1 MSDTRGTVPNGTAV
15 IGWDIG
21 GAHLKAAWAEDGRL
35 RDAVQVPCRLWQGL
49 GELDTALTTILDRL
63 PAGADHVVTMTGELV
78 DLFDDRTQGVHTL
91 IDRIAAAVPPGRLL
105 VYAGRRGLLSPQE
118 ARGQVMDVA
127 SANWMATAAV
137 VAKRLPAALLVD
149 MGSTT
154 TDIVPVL
161 DGEVAAR
168 GVTDH
173 DRMAVEELLYTGLT
187 RTAVMAMERTA
198 LVAGERLPMMA
209 EYFATSADLYRVL
222 GRLDE
227 AADQH
232 PAADNGQKTVE
243 ASLRRLARMVGHD
256 AGDYDP
262 AVWRAMAGDLV
273 ERQMRRI
280 HDGASRVLS
289 AGAPPLP
296 SDAPVVGA
304 GVGRAVVRE
313 VAARL
318 GRPYLDFCDVVG
330 APGQGW
336 VASCAPAAAMAL
348 LG

>member
-1 MSDTRGTVPNGTAV
+1 MSDVHSSTV

-21 GAHLKAAWAEDGRL
+21 GAHLKAAWAEQGRL
-35 RDAVQVPCRLWQGL
+35 RDAVQVPCRLWQGI
-49 GELDTALTTILDRL
+49 GELDAALSAVLERL
-63 PAGADHVVTMTGELV
+63 PADADHVVTMTGELV

-91 IDRIAAAVPPGRLL
+91 IDRMGAALPRERLRI
-105 VYAGRRGLLSPQE
+105 YAGRRGLLSPPE
-118 ARGQVMDVA
+118 ARGHVMEVA

-137 VAKRLPAALLVD
+137 VARRLPAALLVD

-154 TDIVPVL
+154 TDIVPVR
-161 DGEVAAR
+161 DGAVAAR

-173 DRMAVEELLYTGLT
+173 ERMAVEELLYTGLT

-232 PAADNGQKTVE
+232 PAADNGPKTVE

-256 AGDYDP
+256 AGDYGP
-262 AVWRAMAGDLV
+262 AVWRAMAGDLA
-273 ERQMRRI
+273 EGQLRRI
-280 HDGASRVLS
+280 HDAACRVLS
-289 AGAPPLP
+289 AGAPLLP
-296 SDAPVVGA
+296 DDAPVVGA
-304 GVGRAVVRE
+304 GVGRAVVKE
-313 VAARL
+313 VAVRL
-318 GRPYLDFCDVVG
+318 GRPYRDFSDVVG
-330 APGQGW
+330 ASGQGW

>member
-1 MSDTRGTVPNGTAV
+1 MFDNRGSAV
-15 IGWDIG
+15 VGWDIG
-21 GAHLKAAWAEDGRL
+21 GAHLKAAWAERGRL
-35 RDAVQVPCRLWQGL
+35 REAVQVPCRLWQGL
-49 GELDTALTTILDRL
+49 GELDGALTEALARL
-63 PAGADHVVTMTGELV
+63 PADADHVMTMTGELV
-78 DLFDDRTQGVHTL
+78 DLFDDRAQGVRTL
-91 IDRIAAAVPPGRLL
+91 IDRIGAALPEGRLR
-105 VYAGRRGLLSPQE
+105 VYAGRRGLLAPRE

-137 VAKRLPAALLVD
+137 VARRLPAALLVD

-154 TDIVPVL
+154 TDIVPVR
-161 DGEVAAR
+161 DGTVMAR

-173 DRMAVEELLYTGLT
+173 ERMAVEELLYTGLT
-187 RTAVMAMERTA
+187 RTAVMAMERSA

-232 PAADNGQKTVE
+232 PAADNGPKTVE
-243 ASLRRLARMVGHD
+243 ASIRRLARMVGHD
-256 AGDYDP
+256 AGDYEP
-262 AVWRAMAGDLV
+262 AVWRSMAADLT
-273 ERQMRRI
+273 ERQLRRI
-280 HDGASRVLS
+280 HDAACRVLS
-289 AGAPPLP
+289 AGTPPLP
-296 SDAPVVGA
+296 IDAPVVGA
-304 GVGRAVVRE
+304 GVGRAVAAA

-318 GRPYLDFCDVVG
+318 DRPYRDFADVVG
-330 APGQGW
+330 APGVGW

>member
-1 MSDTRGTVPNGTAV
+1 MSDTRGSATRDSTV

-91 IDRIAAAVPPGRLL
+91 IDRIAAAVPPGRLR

-154 TDIVPVL
+154 TDIVPVR

-168 GVTDH
+168 GITDH

-232 PAADNGQKTVE
+232 PAADNGQKTVD

-256 AGDYDP
+256 AGDYNP

-273 ERQMRRI
+273 ERQLRRI

-304 GVGRAVVRE
+304 GVGRAVVQE